1 MFAAAGL
8 AACGGRAADGAEG
21 AGQREGDERCGKR
34 HGGREP
40 QGVHASHRAHEEGG
54 QGRADNDHEGIE
66 GLGETHEL
74 LQAAPVALADGRYE
88 GVAGRHAG
96 DVADGAEKAEGH
108 EPAEGEAPHH
118 VDHGKQGHAGR
129 RQNVGDDGSSG
140 ACPWKGKA
148 APRRDFGSA
157 S

>member
-1 MFAAAGL
+1 M
-8 AACGGRAADGAEG
+8 R
-21 AGQREGDERCGKR
+21 K
-34 HGGREP
+34 
-40 QGVHASHRAHEEGG
+40 GG

-129 RQNVGDDGSSG
+129 RQNVGDDGDVAAVEAIGERAADKADDELGHGADEREGAGCQASPVVASSTS
-140 ACPWKGKA
+140 GKMTPA
-148 APRRDFGSA
+148 TELPRSEQAQESR
-157 S
+157 